1 MKSAY
6 AGSQSAGV
14 CAAVKTSKVPI
25 TVEAKTDITW
35 QTIELLMWNGI
46 EMNVIIIAACIP
58 TLRPVFLMLFKRPGA
73 SNFRA
78 SVRERGHS
86 SYYYRTSGYD
96 KSNRMT
102 TGFSK
107 AFDKRASGV
116 ANGSTEAINTG
127 DAIDRSDAIQ
137 IESREAGSRDGEI
150 EQ

>member
-1 MKSAY
+1 MERVSNYTAENKQVLVLANIQADSLF
-6 AGSQSAGV
+6 
-14 CAAVKTSKVPI
+14 CR
-25 TVEAKTDITW
+25 
-35 QTIELLMWNGI
+35 I

-58 TLRPVFLMLFKRPGA
+58 TLRPVFLILFKRPGA